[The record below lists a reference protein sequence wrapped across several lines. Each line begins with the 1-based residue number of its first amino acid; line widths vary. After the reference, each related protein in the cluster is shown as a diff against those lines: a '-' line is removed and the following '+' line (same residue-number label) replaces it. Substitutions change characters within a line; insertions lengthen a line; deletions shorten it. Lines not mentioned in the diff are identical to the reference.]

1 MCEERKKL
9 LEIKHLK
16 KYFPIP
22 RKITEVLSKKPQKS
36 VKAVDD
42 ITLDIYEDEILALVG
57 ESGCGKSSFA
67 RTIIRLYDP
76 DSGQIIMDGK
86 DITKMSKKELRPLK
100 RNSQMVFQDP
110 YSSLN
115 PRMMVGDMLKEE
127 FLYHH
132 ICEPSEV
139 DGKIKD
145 ILEKVGLSDDAIDRF
160 PSEFSGGQRQ
170 RIGIAR
176 ALAVNPKF
184 LVTDE
189 PVSAL
194 DISIQAQILN
204 LLKEL
209 QKEYSLTILFISHN
223 LNVVYYIADRVA
235 VMYLGKIVELGD
247 TKDIYSKPL
256 HPYTDILIRS
266 SPNLDPRKREEAPA
280 INGNPPSPIDI
291 PPGCRFAQRCPFAK
305 DICHKELPE
314 LKEIYPGHM
323 CACHRY
329 NSINN

>member
-1 MCEERKKL
+1 MSEEAKKL
-9 LEIKHLK
+9 VEVKHLIKH
-16 KYFPIP
+16 FPIP
-22 RKITEVLSKKPQKS
+22 RKITDVLTNKPQKS

-42 ITLDIYEDEILALVG
+42 VTLDIYSDEILALVG

-67 RTIIRLYDP
+67 RTVIRLYDP
-76 DSGQIIMDGK
+76 DSGNIIMDGK
-86 DITKMSKKELRPLK
+86 DITKLSKRELRPLK

-127 FLYHH
+127 FIYHN
-132 ICEPSEV
+132 ICKPEEV
-139 DGKIKD
+139 DKKISD
-145 ILEKVGLSDDAIDRF
+145 ILEKVGLSQDAKDRF

-176 ALAVNPKF
+176 ALAVNPK
-184 LVTDE
+184 LLIADE

-235 VMYLGKIVELGD
+235 VMYLGKIVELG
-247 TKDIYSKPL
+247 TTNDIYENPL
-256 HPYTDILIRS
+256 HPYTDILIKS

-291 PPGCRFAQRCPFAK
+291 PPGCRFAKRCPFAM

-314 LKEIYPGHM
+314 LKEITPGHT
-323 CACHRY
+323 CACHKY
-329 NSINN
+329 S

>member
-1 MCEERKKL
+1 MSEERKKL
-9 LEIKHLK
+9 VEIKHLV

-22 RKITEVLSKKPQKS
+22 RKITDVVSHKSQKS

-42 ITLDIYEDEILALVG
+42 VTLDIYEDEILALVG

-76 DSGQIIMDGK
+76 DSGQIIMNGQ
-86 DITKMSKKELRPLK
+86 DITKLSKRDLRPIK
-100 RNSQMVFQDP
+100 KNSQMVFQDP

-115 PRMMVGDMLKEE
+115 PRIMVGDMLREE
-127 FLYHH
+127 FLYHN
-132 ICEPSEV
+132 ICPPEEV
-139 DGKIKD
+139 ESKITD
-145 ILEKVGLSDDAIDRF
+145 ILDKVGLSQDAKDRF

-176 ALAVNPKF
+176 ALAVNPR
-184 LVTDE
+184 LLIADE

-204 LLKEL
+204 LLKDL

-235 VMYLGKIVELGD
+235 VMYLGKIVELG
-247 TKDIYSKPL
+247 TTRDIYQNPL
-256 HPYTDILIRS
+256 HPYTDILIKS

-291 PPGCRFAQRCPFAK
+291 PPGCRFAKRCPFAT
-305 DICHKELPE
+305 DICHSKLPE
-314 LKEIYPGHM
+314 LKEITPGHT

-329 NSINN
+329 D

>member
-1 MCEERKKL
+1 MSEAKKL
-9 LEIKHLK
+9 VEIKHLK
-16 KYFPIP
+16 KNFPIP
-22 RKITEVLSKKPQKS
+22 RKITDVLTHKPAKS

-42 ITLDIYEDEILALVG
+42 ISIDIYEDEILALVG

-76 DSGQIIMDGK
+76 DSGEIIMNGK
-86 DITKMSKKELRPLK
+86 DITKLSRSELRPLK
-100 RNSQMVFQDP
+100 KDSQMVFQDP

-115 PRMMVGDMLKEE
+115 PRMTVGDMLKEE

-132 ICEPSEV
+132 ICSKEEV
-139 DGKIKD
+139 NGKIAD
-145 ILEKVGLSDDAIDRF
+145 ILEKVGLSQDAADRF

-235 VMYLGKIVELGD
+235 VMYLGKIMELGS
-247 TKDIYSKPL
+247 TRDIYGNPL
-256 HPYTDILIRS
+256 HPYTNILIKS
-266 SPNLDPRKREEAPA
+266 SPNLDPRKRDEAPA
-280 INGNPPSPIDI
+280 IQGNPPSPIDV
-291 PPGCRFAQRCPFAK
+291 PPGCRFASRCPKAK
-305 DICHKELPE
+305 DICFKEMPE
-314 LKEIYPGHM
+314 LKEIQPGHI
-323 CACHRY
+323 CACHLY
-329 NSINN
+329 D